1 MATVQ
6 ESIEVNVPLSQ
17 AYNQWTQFED
27 FPQFMSGVDSVR
39 QIDDTTVHFQTSIAG
54 VKREYDAR
62 IALQE
67 PDRLVTWESLDEP
80 RNAGTV
86 RFEPL
91 GADQTKV
98 TVELTWEPDSAAEK
112 IGAAVGLD
120 SRQVASDLKR
130 FKKFIEERDVET
142 GAWRGRVDA
151 GGAADSGDMP
161 GTGTLGTTGG
171 TGTIGGTGTMGGAGV
186 AGTGDPRSG
195 VAPDAR
201 TAVPLEEERGYGS
214 AAPQQ
219 VDADPDLAT
228 DPPFGDEQ
236 TR

>member
-6 ESIEVNVPLSQ
+6 ESIDVNVPLSQ
-17 AYNQWTQFED
+17 AYNQWTQFEE
-27 FPQFMSGVDSVR
+27 FPHFMSGVESVR
-39 QIDDTTVHFQTSIAG
+39 QIDDTTVHFSTSIGG

-98 TVELTWEPDSAAEK
+98 TVELIWEPDSAAEK

-120 SRQVASDLKR
+120 SRQVASDLQR

-142 GAWRGRVDA
+142 GAWRGRVEP
-151 GGAADSGDMP
+151 GGAVDSG
-161 GTGTLGTTGG
+161 GTTG
-171 TGTIGGTGTMGGAGV
+171 TTGTGTMAGT
-186 AGTGDPRSG
+186 AAAGTMAGGTGDAQPG
-195 VAPDAR
+195 VAPE
-201 TAVPLEEERGYGS
+201 TQTG
-214 AAPQQ
+214 APMEDEWGAPPATPPQ
-219 VDADPDLAT
+219 VNTDPDLA
-228 DPPFGDEQ
+228 PGPASGDE
-236 TR
+236 RMR

>member
-6 ESIEVNVPLSQ
+6 KSIDVNVPLSQ
-17 AYNQWTQFED
+17 AYNQWTQFEE
-27 FPQFMSGVDSVR
+27 FPHFMSGVESVR
-39 QIDDTTVHFQTSIAG
+39 QIDDTTVHFSTSIGG

-67 PDRLVTWESLDEP
+67 PDHLVTWESLEEP

-98 TVELTWEPDSAAEK
+98 TVELIWEPDSAAEK

-120 SRQVASDLKR
+120 SRQVASDLQR

-142 GAWRGRVDA
+142 GAWRGRVDP
-151 GGAADSGDMP
+151 GGAVES
-161 GTGTLGTTGG
+161 GG
-171 TGTIGGTGTMGGAGV
+171 TTGTMGAGTTGAGTM
-186 AGTGDPRSG
+186 AGGTGDAQPG
-195 VAPDAR
+195 AAPGAQ
-201 TAVPLEEERGYGS
+201 TAAPMEDEWG
-214 AAPQQ
+214 APPPTPQQ
-219 VDADPDLAT
+219 VHTDPDLAAG
-228 DPPFGDEQ
+228 PASGDE
-236 TR
+236 RMR